1 MIFARLLLEPKSSI
15 FEDAAD
21 KKLFSPRKG
30 GRIALSA
37 NERIAEFLDF
47 AIHAKFAY
55 VNKLTGILCPSYQ
68 SKAGHG

>member
-30 GRIALSA
+30 GEWPFLQELDEKAL
-37 NERIAEFLDF
+37 NERE
-47 AIHAKFAY
+47 
-55 VNKLTGILCPSYQ
+55 TP
-68 SKAGHG
+68 